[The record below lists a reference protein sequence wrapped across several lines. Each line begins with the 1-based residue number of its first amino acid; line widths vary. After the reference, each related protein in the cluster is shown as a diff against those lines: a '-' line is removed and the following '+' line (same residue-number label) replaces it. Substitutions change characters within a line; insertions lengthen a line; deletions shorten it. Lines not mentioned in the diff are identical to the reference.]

1 MEPTA
6 KQVTVEAGSPK
17 TQYETALVESLDH
30 AFHHFFDAYQ
40 ECEQC
45 GLVDSEV
52 RSRGLLLALNKLLGI
67 HLTKH
72 LACMQLVSPDLDTEV
87 ECITTNIRNEFAERF
102 PILVTEILKEQSQ
115 KETKQ

>member
-6 KQVTVEAGSPK
+6 KQVTISGAPEGSYQHNLLEAM
-17 TQYETALVESLDH
+17 EH
-30 AFHHFFDAYQ
+30 AFACFFDAYQ

-52 RSRGLLLALNKLLGI
+52 QSRGLLIALNKLLGV
-67 HLTKH
+67 HLAKH
-72 LACMQLVSPDLDTEV
+72 LACMQIAAPNIDMEI
-87 ECITTNIRNEFAERF
+87 ECIVSNIRSEFEERF
-102 PILVTEILKEQSQ
+102 PILFTEILKERSQ